1 MTESGV
7 DAQPRM
13 SVPAERNKYY
23 KMIRRKFDG
32 GPAPDFRGVMLK
44 RISIGVLDCVLSAGM
59 VFGQSDPMAMPA
71 KDQHEGLLIAAEPY
85 EDGARYKPLF
95 GKKNPYDV
103 GLVAIEAFFRNDND
117 RPIQVDLE
125 SVRLLLEPPGTDRQR
140 LKPLTVDQVT
150 DRILLKGG
158 PNPTTRR
165 KPIPVPGRGPNTGRG
180 KEWDQ
185 LYASLNATAFNMDV
199 LPPRS
204 TVHGFLFFDL
214 DSHYDWLKY
223 ARLYIPDLKFPNSNK
238 VLLYF
243 EVDLAPALR
252 H

>member
-1 MTESGV
+1 
-7 DAQPRM
+7 M
-13 SVPAERNKYY
+13 SVSVEQNKYY
-23 KMIRRKFDG
+23 RVSQPPMIPGKFE
-32 GPAPDFRGVMLK
+32 GVMRKQIL
-44 RISIGVLDCVLSAGM
+44 IGVLSGLVSAGL
-59 VFGQSDPMAMPA
+59 VWGQANPAAMPA
-71 KDQHEGLLIAAEPY
+71 RDQHEGLLIAADPY
-85 EDGARYKPLF
+85 EDAARYKPLF
-95 GKKNPYDV
+95 GKKSPYDV

-117 RPIQVDLE
+117 RPLQVDLE
-125 SVRLLLEPPGTDRQR
+125 SVRLLLEPPGSDRQR

-150 DRILLKGG
+150 DRILFKGG
-158 PNPTTRR
+158 PNPTTPR
-165 KPIPVPGRGPNTGRG
+165 KPIPVPGRGPKPGRG
-180 KEWDQ
+180 KQWDQ
-185 LYASLNATAFNMDV
+185 LYASLNTTAFDMNV

-223 ARLYIPDLKFPNSNK
+223 ARLYVPDLRFLNSDQ